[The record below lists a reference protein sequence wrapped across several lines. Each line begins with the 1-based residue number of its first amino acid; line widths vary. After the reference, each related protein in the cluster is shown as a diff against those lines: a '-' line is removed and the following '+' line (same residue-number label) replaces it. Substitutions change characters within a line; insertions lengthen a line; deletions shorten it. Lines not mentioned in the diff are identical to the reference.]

1 MLKEIKNDVFNIA
14 NRIKEINKNYI
25 VYFNTEIS
33 KYELYHEKHGY
44 VLTFPYDELDS
55 RCIDYTLSTRADRI
69 DVKKFMEDIDRYNDN
84 LEKKRLEAQIDK
96 TSYEAKEILKFVD
109 KSVTREV
116 TEELIKEV
124 EGRKWF

>member
-14 NRIKEINKNYI
+14 NRLKEINKNYI
-25 VYFNTEIS
+25 VYFNTEIR

-55 RCIDYTLSTRADRI
+55 RSIEYTLSTRADRI
-69 DVKKFMEDIDRYNDN
+69 DVKKYIEDIDHYNEN

-96 TSYEAKEILKFVD
+96 TSYESKEILKFVD

-116 TEELIKEV
+116 TEELVKEV
-124 EGRKWF
+124 EGRK

>member
-33 KYELYHEKHGY
+33 KYELYHEKHGHC
-44 VLTFPYDELDS
+44 LTFPYDELDS
-55 RCIDYTLSTRADRI
+55 RSIEYTLSTRADRI
-69 DVKKFMEDIDRYNDN
+69 DIKKYIDDIDRYNEN
-84 LEKKRLEAQIDK
+84 LKKKRLEAQFDR

-124 EGRKWF
+124 EGVKWF